1 MENIAAQMVILFL
14 LVIVGFVANRLG
26 YTNAESDKKL
36 SGLIFD
42 FTCPAL
48 VLSSVMGE
56 TLPDSRLVLPLL
68 GVSLATYLL
77 LTPIAIFLPRL
88 ITHKQGDQ
96 GIYGFMM
103 AFGNV
108 GFIGYPIVSA
118 LFGQQA
124 VFYAS
129 VLNFPNTFFV
139 FVLGSALVS
148 GGQRIHFNPRI
159 LYSPA
164 MIASYLS
171 ILIVFMGW
179 SHVPQVISQPLHLLG
194 GITVPAAL
202 LIVGSQM
209 AQMPLRKMAGNLRI
223 YLTAA
228 LRLLVLPL
236 LLFALFPLVG
246 VDRTVVNINTVVIA
260 MPVATYGTIMCLK
273 YNRDMSIITQG
284 TFITNLLSVFT
295 IPLIT
300 VLF

>member
-1 MENIAAQMVILFL
+1 LLPLQRVCGKWDAKAKNGEMENIAAQMVILFL

-56 TLPDSRLVLPLL
+56 SLPDSRLVLPLL

-118 LFGQQA
+118 LVRSAG
-124 VFYAS
+124 S
-129 VLNFPNTFFV
+129 VLCQCPQFSQHLFRVCVGF
-139 FVLGSALVS
+139 G
-148 GGQRIHFNPRI
+148 
-159 LYSPA
+159 
-164 MIASYLS
+164 LS
-171 ILIVFMGW
+171 VGW
-179 SHVPQVISQPLHLLG
+179 SAHPFQSPH
-194 GITVPAAL
+194 
-202 LIVGSQM
+202 
-209 AQMPLRKMAGNLRI
+209 
-223 YLTAA
+223 
-228 LRLLVLPL
+228 
-236 LLFALFPLVG
+236 
-246 VDRTVVNINTVVIA
+246 
-260 MPVATYGTIMCLK
+260 
-273 YNRDMSIITQG
+273 
-284 TFITNLLSVFT
+284 SV
-295 IPLIT
+295 
-300 VLF
+300 